1 MSTDDYTAR
10 LEGILRSMED
20 FCREDEEATR
30 RRASNDEATER
41 REEAARRGELGED
54 WKKIQERIDKGETTL
69 SDIFSGKDNSDE
81 AAALRFT
88 ARTNISKAMQQ
99 ARKNK
104 PEDEDPFDFQEELTS
119 LRESIEQRFRNAQGF
134 Y

>member
-10 LEGILRSMED
+10 LEEILRSMED

-30 RRASNDEATER
+30 RRASSDAEAER

-88 ARTNISKAMQQ
+88 ARTNISKAMQR
-99 ARKNK
+99 ARKDT
-104 PEDEDPFDFQEELTS
+104 PEDEDPFDFQEELTT
-119 LRESIEQRFRNAQGF
+119 LQENIAQRIRNAQGF
-134 Y
+134 F

>member
-1 MSTDDYTAR
+1 MSTNDYTAR
-10 LEGILRSMED
+10 LEEILRSMED

-30 RRASNDEATER
+30 RRASNDAETER

-69 SDIFSGKDNSDE
+69 SDVFSGKDNSDE

-88 ARTNISKAMQQ
+88 ARTNISKAMQR
-99 ARKNK
+99 ARKDT
-104 PEDEDPFDFQEELTS
+104 PEDEDPFDFQEELTT
-119 LRESIEQRFRNAQGF
+119 LQESIAQRIRNAQGF
-134 Y
+134 F

>member
-10 LEGILRSMED
+10 LEEILRSMED
-20 FCREDEEATR
+20 FCREVEEATR
-30 RRASNDEATER
+30 RRASSDAEAER

-88 ARTNISKAMQQ
+88 ARTNISKAMQR
-99 ARKNK
+99 ARKDT
-104 PEDEDPFDFQEELTS
+104 PEDEDPFDFQEELTT
-119 LRESIEQRFRNAQGF
+119 LQENIAQRIRNAQGF
-134 Y
+134 F

>member
-1 MSTDDYTAR
+1 MSTDDYTTR

>member
-119 LRESIEQRFRNAQGF
+119 LRESI
-134 Y
+134 

>member
-99 ARKNK
+99 ARKNE